1 VEPFAFDESWEI
13 IRQVFP
19 PDLEAI
25 ARQSG
30 SLRRARTVGSA
41 ETLLRLL
48 LMHASGLSLRQTA
61 LRAKEQGLASLSAVA
76 LFKRLRQSEA
86 FVQQLARGV
95 LEQVQARAAPVK
107 WPGGYRFRIIDATSV
122 KEPGPTGSCWRLHY
136 SLRLPE
142 LVCDQ
147 FELTDPEGGES
158 FKRWQ
163 AGPNEVLLAD
173 RAYAHREAVGALC
186 DQGVKVVVRFNGRSF
201 PLLTD
206 QGRRFNV
213 LARLRGLK
221 VGQVQD
227 WSLHFGC
234 GDRRWPIRLC
244 ALRKSPLAAQ
254 RAARR
259 ARRKAQRQQRSPP
272 SRKALALSRYLLVL
286 TNLEPDVWSGPQVL
300 ELYRCRWQVELAF
313 KRLKGLLKLG
323 YLPKNDPQSARAWLQ
338 LKLLLALL
346 IEKLC
351 YDARF
356 FSPWGYRLE
365 FQPLGGVAGND
376 RLGVDEPALPAV
388 FT

>member
-1 VEPFAFDESWEI
+1 VEPFDFDESWQI

-19 PDLEAI
+19 PNLETI

-30 SLRRARTVGSA
+30 SFRRARTVGSA

-61 LRAKEQGLASLSAVA
+61 LRAKERGLATLSAVA
-76 LFKRLRQSEA
+76 LFKRLRHSEA
-86 FVQQLARGV
+86 FLQQLARAV

-107 WPGGYRFRIIDATSV
+107 WPGGYRFRIIDATTV
-122 KEPGPTGSCWRLHY
+122 KEPGPTGSCWRIHY

-142 LVCDQ
+142 LVCDH

-163 AGPNEVLLAD
+163 AHPNEVLLAD
-173 RAYAHREAVGALC
+173 RAYAHPEAMGALSG
-186 DQGVKVVVRFNGRSF
+186 QGAKVVVRFNGRSV
-201 PLLTD
+201 PLLTE
-206 QGRRFNV
+206 QGGRFNV

-221 VGQVQD
+221 VGEVKE
-227 WSLHFGC
+227 WPLHFRA
-234 GDRRWPIRLC
+234 GDKCWPIRLC
-244 ALRKSPLAAQ
+244 ALRKSPLAAA
-254 RAARR
+254 RAVRKAH
-259 ARRKAQRQQRSPP
+259 RKAQRQQRSGP

-286 TNLEPDVWSGPQVL
+286 TTLEPEVWSGLQVL

-338 LKLLLALL
+338 LKLLLALV

-365 FQPLGGVAGND
+365 FQPVGGVAGND
-376 RLGVDEPALPAV
+376 RRGADESAVPAV
-388 FT
+388 AT

>member
-1 VEPFAFDESWEI
+1 VEPFDFDESWQI

-19 PDLEAI
+19 PDLETI

-30 SLRRARTVGSA
+30 SFRRARTVGSA

-61 LRAKEQGLASLSAVA
+61 LRAKEQGLATLSPVA

-86 FVQQLARGV
+86 FLQQLTRGV

-122 KEPGPTGSCWRLHY
+122 KEPGPTGSCWRIHY

-142 LVCDQ
+142 LVCDH

-163 AGPNEVLLAD
+163 TRPNEVLLAD
-173 RAYAHREAVGALC
+173 RAYAHREAVGALS
-186 DQGVKVVVRFNGRSF
+186 DQGVRVVVRFNGRSF
-201 PLLTD
+201 PLLTE

-221 VGQVQD
+221 VGQVKEWQ
-227 WSLHFGC
+227 LNFRV
-234 GDRRWPIRLC
+234 GDKCRPIGLC
-244 ALRKSPLAAQ
+244 ALRKSALAAQ
-254 RAARR
+254 RAVRR
-259 ARRKAQRQQRSPP
+259 AYRKAQRQQRSPP

-286 TNLEPDVWSGPQVL
+286 TNLEAEVWSGLQVL

-313 KRLKGLLKLG
+313 KRLNGLLKLG
-323 YLPKNDPQSARAWLQ
+323 YLPKNDPQSARGWLQ
-338 LKLLLALL
+338 LKLLLALV

-376 RLGVDEPALPAV
+376 RLGVDEPALSV
-388 FT
+388 VST

>member
-1 VEPFAFDESWEI
+1 
-13 IRQVFP
+13 
-19 PDLEAI
+19 
-25 ARQSG
+25 
-30 SLRRARTVGSA
+30 VGSA

-76 LFKRLRQSEA
+76 LFKRLRQSEGS
-86 FVQQLARGV
+86 VQQLTRGV
-95 LEQVQARAAPVK
+95 LEQVQARAAPVQ
-107 WPGGYRFRIIDATSV
+107 WPGGYRFRLIDATTV
-122 KEPGPTGSCWRLHY
+122 KEPGPTGSCWRIHY

-147 FELTDPEGGES
+147 FELTDPEGGEG

-163 AGPNEVLLAD
+163 AHPNEVLLAD
-173 RAYAHREAVGALC
+173 RAYAHREAMGALS
-186 DQGVKVVVRFNGRSF
+186 DQGVKVVVRFNGRSV
-201 PLLTD
+201 PLLTE
-206 QGRRFNV
+206 QGRRFNL
-213 LARLRGLK
+213 LARLGGLK

-227 WSLHFGC
+227 WSLRFGF
-234 GDRRWPIRLC
+234 GGKRWPLRLC
-244 ALRKSPLAAQ
+244 ALRKSALAAA

-259 ARRKAQRQQRSPP
+259 ARRKAQRQQRSAP
-272 SRKALALSRYLLVL
+272 SPQALALSRYLLVL
-286 TNLEPDVWSGPQVL
+286 SNLEPEAWSGLQVL

-313 KRLKGLLKLG
+313 KRLNGLLKLG

-365 FQPLGGVAGND
+365 FQPLGGMAGND
-376 RLGVDEPALPAV
+376 RLGANEPALPAV
-388 FT
+388 ATGLTSAGPAVALAL